1 MEPIFLQVLNMSLT
15 ASWAIGGVL
24 LARLLLRRAPRRY
37 TYWLWMVVLFR
48 LACPVSVESVLSL
61 IPSAQP
67 VPADIALQATPQVH
81 TGLPALDRV
90 VNASL
95 PSAAPAVSANPLQIW
110 VAVGTVVW
118 AAGALALLGYTLVT
132 VARLAAGLRTARP
145 LPQADGTGGVYQL
158 ENIRSPFVF
167 GLFRPRI
174 YLPAGLTP
182 TETGHILAHERTHL
196 RRGDHWVK
204 PLAWVLLCV
213 HWFNPLVWVS
223 FFLLERDMELSCD
236 EWVVRWHSTEQRKAY
251 SMTLLQLSGAHRF
264 VGGCPLAFGESN
276 VKGRVKNVMKQK
288 KTTLLASVLTIAMV
302 AAVFVGCGA
311 NPSSAGSNPAG
322 DSQAASQPAGASS
335 ENDAEQA
342 FSGSTEETAFTGR
355 GLTFAVPAGWTVEEV
370 QTEDVLYH
378 RFYAAD
384 GTPAMTYT
392 YGEEWVADWPIDESV
407 LQNWYQD
414 GSYTLHKL
422 EDVTIAGAPG
432 KKIVLE
438 FPEEELARIW
448 YVTMLPDS
456 VVTKNAAG
464 ETIQSLTLS
473 QQFTFDCT
481 PEQMEAMEKAAD
493 RIVGSAALE
502 SYVTEGEAQG

>member
-15 ASWAIGGVL
+15 ASWAIGAVL
-24 LARLLLRRAPRRY
+24 LARLLLRKAPRRY

-61 IPSAQP
+61 IPSARP

-81 TGLPALDRV
+81 TGLPALDRA

-95 PSAAPAVSANPLQIW
+95 PAATPAVSANPLQIW
-110 VAVGTVVW
+110 VAVGAAVW
-118 AAGALALLGYTLVT
+118 AAGALALLVYTLVT
-132 VARLAAGLRTARP
+132 VIRLAVGLRAARP
-145 LPQADGTGGVYQL
+145 LPQPGGAGNVYQL

-167 GLFRPRI
+167 GLLRPRI
-174 YLPAGLTP
+174 YLPAGLTSA
-182 TETGHILAHERTHL
+182 ETGHILAHERTHL
-196 RRGDHWVK
+196 RRGDNWLK
-204 PLAWVLLCV
+204 PLAWLLLCI

-236 EWVVRWHSTEQRKAY
+236 ELVVRRYSTEQRKAY

-276 VKGRVKNVMKQK
+276 VKGRVKNVMKLK
-288 KTTLLASVLTIAMV
+288 KTTLLASVLAIAMV
-302 AAVFVGCGA
+302 AVVCIGCGA
-311 NPSSAGSNPAG
+311 NPASSAGNPAG
-322 DSQAASQPAGASS
+322 DSQSASQPADASS
-335 ENDAEQA
+335 ENDAGQA
-342 FSGSTEETAFTGR
+342 FSGGEEETVFTGR
-355 GLTFAVPAGWTVEEV
+355 GLTFEVPAGWTVEEV

-384 GTPAMTYT
+384 GTPAMVYN
-392 YGEEWVADWPIDESV
+392 YGEAWVADWPIDEAV

-432 KKIVLE
+432 KKVVLE
-438 FPEEELARIW
+438 FPEEELVRIW

-464 ETIQSLTLS
+464 DTIQSLTLS
-473 QQFTFDCT
+473 QQFTFDCS
-481 PEQMEAMEKAAD
+481 PDQMEMVEKAAD
-493 RIVGSAALE
+493 RIIGSTKFE
-502 SYVTEGEAQG
+502 SYVMEGEAEG